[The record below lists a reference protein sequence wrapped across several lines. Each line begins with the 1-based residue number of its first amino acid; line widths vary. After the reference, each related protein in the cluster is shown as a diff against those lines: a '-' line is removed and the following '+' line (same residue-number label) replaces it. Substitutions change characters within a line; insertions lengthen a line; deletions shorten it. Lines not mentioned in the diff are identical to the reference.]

1 MTTSNPPP
9 TSNHTIALPDGTT
22 HRYHLRGLS
31 NTNDIDRWTTFCSS
45 IFSYKPNPPPPS
57 YFARHFHN
65 DPKKDAS
72 LVRVLVYCP
81 TSTGSGS
88 VDCDEEEKNGE
99 IVASVRIFRRTLSLG
114 TCGDNCGGDSS
125 VIEAGGIGE
134 VCTSPNHQRR
144 GLSKILLKD
153 ALSIMQSTMT
163 CSFLHASPDFRT
175 VYSKVGCYESVV
187 SHWSVTSVYLNQL
200 TTIDLNSDW
209 ILRRAEF
216 PKDTTQLHALH
227 QKYSE
232 EKFITVTR
240 SEQYWNEYV
249 SAELGDTL
257 WVLTKSS
264 GAALNQAGEE
274 IGSDRRDFISVELA
288 LPTFA
293 VDEIREEAEERDG
306 FTTQFID
313 LENAQTENDE
323 GWMYVQFDEKEPSV
337 LEMTKR
343 EEKPVYHLIWPT
355 DSF

>member
-1 MTTSNPPP
+1 M
-9 TSNHTIALPDGTT
+9 
-22 HRYHLRGLS
+22 
-31 NTNDIDRWTTFCSS
+31 
-45 IFSYKPNPPPPS
+45 
-57 YFARHFHN
+57 
-65 DPKKDAS
+65 
-72 LVRVLVYCP
+72 YCP

-88 VDCDEEEKNGE
+88 VDCDEEEKKNGE

-264 GAALNQAGEE
+264 GDRSITAWLSLRKRGDRYQVCEFGVDREKYSTCSALKLLLGAALNQAGEE
-274 IGSDRRDFISVELA
+274 IGSDRRYFISVELA
-288 LPTFA
+288 LPTFV